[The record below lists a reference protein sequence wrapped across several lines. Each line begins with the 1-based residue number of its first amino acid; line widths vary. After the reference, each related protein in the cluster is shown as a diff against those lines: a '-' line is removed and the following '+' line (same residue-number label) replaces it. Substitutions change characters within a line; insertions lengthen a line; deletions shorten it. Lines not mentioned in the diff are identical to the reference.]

1 MLIDKISYANSLKDV
16 NPLEKF
22 ILSAGVLVFLLMTK
36 EKTVF
41 IMNFVIFNFIIL
53 FIMKVSAG
61 KLLKLY
67 SIPAVFILTTL
78 IPMFLIKGDITVLL
92 LRAFASLSAAYFL
105 MCSTPAADLDYIFE
119 KLRFPKIFREMFL
132 LIYRY
137 IFVLFDIKDQIITAQ
152 KSRSGYVNYRTSK
165 RSFGILLISI
175 LRKTYYY
182 SRNSVKA
189 VEARLGNE
197 FIFYQRRYN
206 KPGKEAVFITAVL
219 LINLFLVVWYA

>member
-1 MLIDKISYANSLKDV
+1 MLIDRISYANSLRDV

-22 ILSAGVLVFLLMTK
+22 ILSAGTLVFLLITK

-41 IMNFVIFNFIIL
+41 ITDFVIFNFIIL
-53 FIMKVSAG
+53 FIMKVSPG

-67 SIPAVFILTTL
+67 SMPAVFILTTL
-78 IPMFLIKGDITVLL
+78 IPMLLIKGDITVLL

-105 MCSTPAADLDYIFE
+105 VCSTPAADLDYVFE
-119 KLRFPKIFREMFL
+119 KLKFPKIFREMFL

-137 IFVLFDIKDQIITAQ
+137 IFILFDIKDQIITAQ
-152 KSRSGYVNYRTSK
+152 KSRSGYANYSASR
-165 RSFGILLISI
+165 RSFGILLVSI
-175 LRKTYYY
+175 LKKTYYY
-182 SRNSVKA
+182 GQNSVKA

-206 KPGKEAVFITAVL
+206 KPGKEAVFIIIIL

>member
-22 ILSAGVLVFLLMTK
+22 ILSAGVLILLLIT
-36 EKTVF
+36 ENKTVF

-67 SIPAVFILTTL
+67 SIPALFILTTL

-92 LRAFASLSAAYFL
+92 LRAFSSLSAAYFL
-105 MCSTPAADLDYIFE
+105 VCSTPAADLDYIFE
-119 KLRFPKIFREMFL
+119 KLKFPKIFREMFL

-137 IFVLFDIKDQIITAQ
+137 IFVLFDIKDQVLTAQ
-152 KSRSGYVNYRTSK
+152 KSRLGYINYNASK
-165 RSFGILLISI
+165 RSFGVLLISI
-175 LRKTYYY
+175 LKKTYYY
-182 SRNSVKA
+182 SKNSVKA

-197 FIFYQRRYN
+197 FIFYQRRYK